1 MSSSDRQHTLAKSA
15 SITGISL
22 HTGEQVTLTLQPAPE
37 DFGFKFRR
45 IDLEDKPFIP
55 ALVEKVQ
62 KVERAT
68 TIAEGGVNVHT
79 VEHVI
84 SALTGMGVD
93 NAIIEMDA
101 NEPPIVDGSSQPFV
115 ELIKKAGILAQSAPR
130 KVFEI
135 REPIYQ
141 ETRDGT
147 ILTIV
152 PDKKF
157 RVSCTNVGPGGR
169 FTQYLSLEINPET
182 YEKEI
187 APARTFVYYEDIAP
201 LMEKGLIKGGTLEA
215 AVVVRG
221 ETLLSKQPLRF
232 QDEFVRHK
240 ILDIIGDLML
250 CGRRITGH
258 VIAVRPGHG
267 PNTELARSIDAQYKA
282 MRAMVPPPLMIPT
295 GEAVLNVTEVMK
307 IIPHRYPFLLIDRII
322 NLEGDTKCT
331 GVKNVTINEPFFQGH
346 FPGHPVMPGVLQ
358 LEAMAQVASIVLM
371 RMPAHQGKI
380 GYFLSADKVKWRK
393 PVIPGDTLIIETEII
408 KAKRTIA
415 QAVGRCTVN
424 GQVVSEA
431 ELMFSVVDR

>member
-1 MSSSDRQHTLAKSA
+1 MSASDRQHTLAKPA

-45 IDLEDKPFIP
+45 IDLEDKPFIS

-101 NEPPIVDGSSQPFV
+101 NEPPIVDGSAQPFV
-115 ELIKKAGILAQSAPR
+115 ELIKKAGTVAQSAPR

-221 ETLLSKQPLRF
+221 DTLLSKQPLRF
-232 QDEFVRHK
+232 DNEFVRHK

-282 MRAMVPPPLMIPT
+282 MRAMVPPPLAIPS

-322 NLEGDTKCT
+322 NLEGNTKCT

-371 RMPAHQGKI
+371 RMPEHQGKI

-393 PVIPGDTLIIETEII
+393 PVIPGDTLIIETEIT
-408 KAKRTIA
+408 KTKRSVA
-415 QAVGRCTVN
+415 QAIGRCIVN